1 MNTFDD
7 RERGFERKF
16 AHDEE
21 LRFKAS
27 ARRNKLLGEWI
38 AEQLGLAGDEADDY
52 AKSVIK
58 ADLEEPGD
66 EDVFRKIRKDLDS
79 SNVNLSD
86 EELRK
91 KMMEFMDKAISQVES
106 N

>member
-1 MNTFDD
+1 MID

-16 AHDEE
+16 VYDEE

-58 ADLEEPGD
+58 ADMEEPGD

-91 KMMEFMDKAISQVES
+91 KMMDFMDKAISQVES